1 MTRRRLCSTLLC
13 FVLALAPAF
22 AQNRSNFAWWNS
34 PVAAEI
40 CGLTPAQTQKIRQIV
55 RSYRARLLDARNNTQ
70 KAELDLED
78 IFNDTEVN
86 TQAAQ
91 PVIERVAAARAASSR
106 VFLEMSVDVRN
117 VLTIDQWRTLVK
129 RWDELQKKKPGP
141 DTQTPPE

>member
-1 MTRRRLCSTLLC
+1 MTKRLICCALLGLL
-13 FVLALAPAF
+13 LAAAPVF

-34 PVAAEI
+34 PIAAEI

-55 RSYRARLLDARNNTQ
+55 RSYRPRLLDARNNMQ

-78 IFNDTEVN
+78 IFNDAEVN

-106 VFLEMSVDVRN
+106 VFLEMSVEVRN
-117 VLTIDQWRTLVK
+117 VLTIDQWRTLVR
-129 RWDELQKKKPGP
+129 RWDELQKKHGP